1 MATFADK
8 LRYLIENVHPK
19 DRGPF
24 TMNEIV
30 DGVRRNGGSITQG
43 YISML
48 LNGTRPNPGL
58 KVVTDLAEFFRVP
71 LQYFADED
79 AFEDAVRYI
88 TWVQSLR
95 AGDVASAARAYNPY
109 DADEP
114 KNPE

>member
-1 MATFADK
+1 MASFADK
-8 LRYLIENVHPK
+8 LRYLMENVHPK

-30 DGVRRNGGSITQG
+30 DGIRSNGGSITQG

-58 KVVTDLAEFFRVP
+58 KVVMDLAKFFHVP
-71 LQYFADED
+71 LQYFQDDD

-88 TWVQSLR
+88 TWVQSVR
-95 AGDVASAARAYNPY
+95 DSDAASAARAYNPF

-114 KNPE
+114 DRP